1 MKKILIIDDDIMT
14 LRMLKK
20 CLEDTYE
27 VLLENAGYRF
37 VEHVS
42 DYKVD
47 MILLDIEMP
56 IMNGFDVFDKYLH
69 SKHDNI
75 PVVFLSGVSD
85 PAVVRDAIEKGAAG
99 YLYKSSPKKEMLDRL
114 EKIYAEYM
122 SRASTFHVL
131 VVGNDIEKMKNTSLA
146 LESAEFKVNT
156 ALSLSDAVLIIKR
169 ENVDGLVVTDKM
181 CASDEKEVFTTIESL
196 LNKMFLKENDET
208 WEMPVIFG
216 SDYDSDDIL
225 LDKAGKIFV

>member
-27 VLLENAGYRF
+27 VQLENAGYRF

-56 IMNGFDVFDKYLH
+56 VMNGFEVFEKYLRG
-69 SKHDNI
+69 KHDNI

-85 PAVVRDAIEKGAAG
+85 PAVVRDAIVKGAAG
-99 YLYKSSPKKEMLDRL
+99 YLYKSSPKLELIDKLD
-114 EKIYAEYM
+114 KIYTDFL
-122 SRASTFHVL
+122 SKASIFNVL
-131 VVGNDIEKMKNTSLA
+131 LVGHDIERLKSVSSDLSS
-146 LESAEFKVNT
+146 EGFKT
-156 ALSLSDAVLIIKR
+156 DAAFSMSDAIRIIKN
-169 ENVDGLVVTDKM
+169 ENVDGLLIMDKM
-181 CASDEKEVFTTIESL
+181 FASSEQEVYETLISYGCPDKEDTGSL
-196 LNKMFLKENDET
+196 
-208 WEMPVIFG
+208 PVLYG
-216 SDYDSDDIL
+216 SEFDSKDTL